1 MDHLHT
7 IAHACADARTVLIDG
22 RSGSGKTTFAA
33 ALARLTGHEVIHL
46 DDFYPGWWGLIDA
59 MSMVAHDVLH
69 PTHPGYQRWNWGTNT
84 PGEWVNL
91 DPERLRIVEGVG
103 AVSEASIRA
112 AQKRGKVVSIRLH
125 LDAQT
130 RKQRALTRDPAFADW
145 WDVWAAQED
154 ARVEQLPV
162 DYELG

>member
-1 MDHLHT
+1 
-7 IAHACADARTVLIDG
+7 
-22 RSGSGKTTFAA
+22 
-33 ALARLTGHEVIHL
+33 
-46 DDFYPGWWGLIDA
+46 

-91 DPERLRIVEGVG
+91 DPERPRIVEGVG

-130 RKQRALTRDPAFADW
+130 RKQRALARDPAFADW

-154 ARVEQLPV
+154 ARGEQLPV

>member
-46 DDFYPGWWGLIDA
+46 DDFYPGWWGLNDA

-69 PTHPGYQRWNWGTNT
+69 PTPGG
-84 PGEWVNL
+84 WVNL
-91 DPERLRIVEGVG
+91 DPERPRIVEGVG

-154 ARVEQLPV
+154 ARGEQLPV

>member
-46 DDFYPGWWGLIDA
+46 DDFYPGWWGLNDA

-69 PTHPGYQRWNWGTNT
+69 PTHPGYQRWNWETNT
-84 PGEWVNL
+84 SGGSIKI
-91 DPERLRIVEGVG
+91 DPDRPRIV
-103 AVSEASIRA
+103 
-112 AQKRGKVVSIRLH
+112 
-125 LDAQT
+125 
-130 RKQRALTRDPAFADW
+130 
-145 WDVWAAQED
+145 
-154 ARVEQLPV
+154 
-162 DYELG
+162 

>member
-1 MDHLHT
+1 M
-7 IAHACADARTVLIDG
+7 
-22 RSGSGKTTFAA
+22 
-33 ALARLTGHEVIHL
+33 RL
-46 DDFYPGWWGLIDA
+46 
-59 MSMVAHDVLH
+59 S
-69 PTHPGYQRWNWGTNT
+69 
-84 PGEWVNL
+84 NL
-91 DPERLRIVEGVG
+91 DPERPRIVEGVG

-154 ARVEQLPV
+154 ARGEQLPV